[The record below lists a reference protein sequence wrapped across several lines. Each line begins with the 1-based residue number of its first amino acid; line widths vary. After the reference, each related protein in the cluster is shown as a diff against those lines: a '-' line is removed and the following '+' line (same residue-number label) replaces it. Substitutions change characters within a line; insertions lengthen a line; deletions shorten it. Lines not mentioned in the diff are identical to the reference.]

1 MKKMFTLA
9 VLMTIAITAAAMSPR
24 HAMDEAR
31 RMTDRMAVELSLS
44 RHQYDQVL
52 HINTDYMRSVGTRD
66 EGRARTHRQHQLERV
81 LTVEQMRRFTHH
93 GMAPQH
99 PDTWRHPAPQPAP
112 QPRPNR
118 HHGSRN
124 H

>member
-1 MKKMFTLA
+1 MFTLA
-9 VLMTIAITAAAMSPR
+9 VLMTIVVAASAMSPR
-24 HAMDEAR
+24 QAMGEAR
-31 RMTDRMAVELSLS
+31 RMTDRMSVELSLS

-81 LTVEQMRRFTHH
+81 LTVEQMRRLTHH
-93 GMAPQH
+93 SMAPQQ

-112 QPRPNR
+112 QGHSR
-118 HHGSRN
+118 HHGSHN

>member
-9 VLMTIAITAAAMSPR
+9 VLMTIVVAAFAMSPR

-44 RHQYDQVL
+44 RHQYNQVL
-52 HINTDYMRSVGTRD
+52 HINTEYMSSVGTHH
-66 EGRARTHRQHQLERV
+66 EGRAFTHRQHQLERV
-81 LTVEQMRRFTHH
+81 LTFEQMRRLTHH
-93 GMAPQH
+93 GMGPQSA
-99 PDTWRHPAPQPAP
+99 TWRHHAPQPAP
-112 QPRPNR
+112 QAHPR
-118 HHGSRN
+118 HHGSHN